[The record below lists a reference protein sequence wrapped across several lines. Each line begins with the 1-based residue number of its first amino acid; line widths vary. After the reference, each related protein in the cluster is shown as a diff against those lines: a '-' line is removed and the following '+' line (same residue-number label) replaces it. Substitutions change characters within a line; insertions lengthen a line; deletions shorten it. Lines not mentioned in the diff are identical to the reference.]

1 MLHGSWV
8 TNSHWCLLFAPFL
21 PSRHFFFT
29 WPTFFGAFL
38 VASLGCG
45 STKKKPPELQEPRRS
60 PHPQPMAKIGEGSL
74 GPATGKAAPGKHGAR
89 LLHVGD
95 SGNDLSIQ
103 IWWQMSRGTLHICE
117 VIQHLE
123 DKLGWFWQ
131 KPTSAALSEER
142 VSFCGPSN
150 TLKSWRGSYVIRA
163 QMAARQE

>member
-8 TNSHWCLLFAPFL
+8 TNSHWCLFLCPFPPIKALFLHLADL
-21 PSRHFFFT
+21 LWSL
-29 WPTFFGAFL
+29 FGCL
-38 VASLGCG
+38 LGLWQHE
-45 STKKKPPELQEPRRS
+45 KKPPELQQSPRS
-60 PHPQPMAKIGEGSL
+60 PHPEPMAKIGERSL
-74 GPATGKAAPGKHGAR
+74 GPATGKAATGKHDAG

-117 VIQHLE
+117 VIQRLE

-131 KPTSAALSEER
+131 TPTSAALSEER
-142 VSFCGPSN
+142 VSFCGSSEEEQALPC
-150 TLKSWRGSYVIRA
+150 LRIRA